1 MDLPVELVQLLQH
14 AGIEGQKLT
23 WDLQVNSTAV
33 SVKLVWIKAGKPV
46 DKTGIATS
54 QAQNKKHLSPSTRKR
69 NALRI
74 SQWKAKRYEA
84 VVDTKTCVE
93 TQTDDKIPITD
104 ESTQTETH
112 SDEQALHNP
121 TTQVR
126 ERSTQTISNFTGRQL
141 TPTKYIADEE
151 ENQTPW
157 KSCTAVRSPYN
168 RDKLAYKTLFRD
180 GSVSF
185 SASFDPDDPTLLD
198 RYPDYTSE
206 TDPGERPPTPTQQR
220 GKNSMRKACKKKKI
234 MSAIP

>member
-112 SDEQALHNP
+112 RDEQALHNP

-126 ERSTQTISNFTGRQL
+126 ESTQTIRNFTGRQL
-141 TPTKYIADEE
+141 TPTKYLVDDE

-157 KSCTAVRSPYN
+157 KTCTTVRSPYN
-168 RDKLAYKTLFRD
+168 SDKHTKLYLKTVR
-180 GSVSF
+180 
-185 SASFDPDDPTLLD
+185 
-198 RYPDYTSE
+198 
-206 TDPGERPPTPTQQR
+206 
-220 GKNSMRKACKKKKI
+220 
-234 MSAIP
+234 